1 MTYLNSKGEK
11 RTYLKQNEY
20 ESLSI
25 IRGNLTPKEYK
36 EMQSHVLQTIGIL
49 DKIPFTKEL
58 QNIPEYAAGHH
69 EYLDGTG
76 YPKGL
81 KGDEI
86 CIQARIMCI
95 ADIYD
100 ALSSTDR
107 PYKDALPI
115 EETVN
120 ILRSEVKAGKLDED
134 IVEMFIRRKLYQKS
148 SLEEDED

>member
-1 MTYLNSKGEK
+1 
-11 RTYLKQNEY
+11 
-20 ESLSI
+20 
-25 IRGNLTPKEYK
+25 
-36 EMQSHVLQTIGIL
+36 MQSHVLQTIGIL

-58 QNIPEYAAGHH
+58 QNIPQYAAGHH

-76 YPKGL
+76 YPRGL

-86 CIQARIMCI
+86 SIQSRIMCI

-107 PYKDALPI
+107 PYKKALPI

-120 ILRSEVKAGKLDED
+120 ILRNEIKAGKLDGD
-134 IVEMFIRRKLYQKS
+134 IVEMFIRRKLYQKTS
-148 SLEEDED
+148 FQEDED